1 MNLRSALCA
10 WDLGIAKGH
19 FFLLPFFPAS
29 LIHCN
34 EIPTT
39 GLSHRTHLY
48 ADGWRH
54 MTRGA
59 RRTGYP
65 ISAAE
70 EDFNSEIFEAI
81 QGASGSI

>member
-1 MNLRSALCA
+1 MTLHPALCV
-10 WDLGIAKGH
+10 WDLGIARGH
-19 FFLLPFFPAS
+19 FFLLSLFPAS

-39 GLSHRTHLY
+39 GLLHRTDLY
-48 ADGWRH
+48 AGGWRH
-54 MTRGA
+54 MRGA